1 MPASLRLQGKRRSAC
16 LPLSRALGGR
26 CRIDPLPDPG
36 SEESR
41 MSGQPE
47 HRDPDELS
55 VPEKIL
61 RVQDLWDDIA
71 RSPRDVEITPAQR
84 EEAERRLL
92 AHESNPRGY
101 SSWEETKRRLEG
113 GQ

>member
-1 MPASLRLQGKRRSAC
+1 
-16 LPLSRALGGR
+16 
-26 CRIDPLPDPG
+26 
-36 SEESR
+36 
-41 MSGQPE
+41 MSGHPE
-47 HRDPDELS
+47 QRDPDELS

-92 AHESNPRGY
+92 AHEINPREY
-101 SSWEETKRRLEG
+101 SSWEEIKRRLEG
-113 GQ
+113 GG

>member
-1 MPASLRLQGKRRSAC
+1 
-16 LPLSRALGGR
+16 
-26 CRIDPLPDPG
+26 
-36 SEESR
+36 
-41 MSGQPE
+41 MSCQPE

-84 EEAERRLL
+84 EEAELQRIGEDVSALVDAAAGDTNEAL
-92 AHESNPRGY
+92 
-101 SSWEETKRRLEG
+101 EEVA
-113 GQ
+113 

>member
-1 MPASLRLQGKRRSAC
+1 
-16 LPLSRALGGR
+16 
-26 CRIDPLPDPG
+26 
-36 SEESR
+36 

-47 HRDPDELS
+47 QRDPDELS
-55 VPEKIL
+55 VSEKIL

-92 AHESNPRGY
+92 EHERNPQEY
-101 SSWEETKRRLEG
+101 SSWEDIKRRLEG
-113 GQ
+113 GR